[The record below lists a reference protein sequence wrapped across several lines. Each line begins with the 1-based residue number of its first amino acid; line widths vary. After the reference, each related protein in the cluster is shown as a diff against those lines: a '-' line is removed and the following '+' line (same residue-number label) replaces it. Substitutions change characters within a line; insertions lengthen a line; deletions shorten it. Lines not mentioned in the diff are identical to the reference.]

1 MFNTYKQMEYR
12 YNNFTKK
19 ITIINREMI
28 RVVKGVEAV
37 RIYKEVSNFNSD
49 SEWEKNKEKETLSL
63 EKKQY
68 L

>member
-1 MFNTYKQMEYR
+1 MEYR
-12 YNNFTKK
+12 FNNFTKK

>member
-1 MFNTYKQMEYR
+1 MEYR

-28 RVVKGVEAV
+28 RVVKGAEAV